1 MAFSVLN
8 SRLKRTLFLLLISI
22 FVKLLW
28 MDEED
33 ENRGII
39 MLPYAFRG
47 IVVYGFGRGGKQLKC
62 PTG

>member
-1 MAFSVLN
+1 MAISLLN
-8 SRLKRTLFLLLISI
+8 SRLLFLLFISI

-33 ENRGII
+33 ENYGHI
-39 MLPYAFRG
+39 MLPYVFRG
-47 IVVYGFGRGGKQLKC
+47 IVVHGFGRGGKQLKC